1 MYFEDEV
8 AENYDEDLSGDQE
21 FNSQQ
26 AEAQAAGNKN
36 VLADI
41 ELLKASESN
50 VPDTAKEKDLRACL
64 KCKLILSESQWNKR
78 KGWGCINCGQNEQIK
93 TTPYFNGSVSLFM
106 PSVSWVARWNNLE
119 GNKPGVYAVSVIDS
133 DYMEGY
139 SDEMNMAPNQKTKK
153 KNKKQNL
160 DEIIYSD
167 QDPNEF
173 YD

>member
-1 MYFEDEV
+1 M
-8 AENYDEDLSGDQE
+8 LT
-21 FNSQQ
+21 
-26 AEAQAAGNKN
+26 
-36 VLADI
+36 DI
-41 ELLKASESN
+41 ELLKASEGN

-64 KCKLILSESQWNKR
+64 KCKLILSESQWSKRRNKDL
-78 KGWGCINCGQNEQIK
+78 GCVNCGRQDKIA

-106 PSVSWVARWNNLE
+106 PSVSWVARWNGLE

-133 DYMEGY
+133 DQMDGE
-139 SDEMNMAPNQKTKK
+139 SDIDMPPMAKQKK
-153 KNKKQNL
+153 KKRNQNV